1 MDCLTNQYCVTDTW
15 IVSKYVT
22 VINLYYLCLTG
33 EPMELVF
40 TTAALFLVTI
50 VASYIFYQR
59 IKLAQGEYEDSKEA
73 VRNVTFGFT
82 RQLKRTESELGR
94 IEREALQAKYMANEA
109 ISAKQGTSEATL
121 AGLEKVK
128 ELSDR
133 VDGIEE
139 SIETMKK
146 DLSKLASQPR
156 IIVPTQNVDAPIPV
170 EGDDILQELTE
181 TELDVLKR
189 IADFGEGTVPE
200 IKEHIE
206 KTREHTARLLK
217 KLYDKGFIDR
227 NTNSMPYRYSIR
239 KEIRDLI
246 LEHNEPSTLGL

>member
-1 MDCLTNQYCVTDTW
+1 
-15 IVSKYVT
+15 
-22 VINLYYLCLTG
+22 
-33 EPMELVF
+33 MELVF
-40 TTAALFLVTI
+40 TTFALFLVTI
-50 VASYIFYQR
+50 VASYIYYQR
-59 IKLAQGEYEDSKEA
+59 IKMAQTEYEGSQNI
-73 VRNVTFGFT
+73 VRNITHGFT
-82 RQLKRTESELGR
+82 RQVKKMESDLDR
-94 IEREALQAKYMANEA
+94 IERETLQAKYMASEA
-109 ISAKQGTSEATL
+109 ISAKQGNSEATL

-156 IIVPTQNVDAPIPV
+156 VIVPPGPVDAPIPV
-170 EGDDILQELTE
+170 QGDDILQGLTE
-181 TELDVLKR
+181 TELDVLKM
-189 IADFGEGTVPE
+189 IVDFGEGTVPE
-200 IKEHIE
+200 IKEQIQ

-246 LEHNEPSTLGL
+246 MEQNETSTIGL

>member
-1 MDCLTNQYCVTDTW
+1 MA
-15 IVSKYVT
+15 
-22 VINLYYLCLTG
+22 
-33 EPMELVF
+33 LVY
-40 TTAALFLVTI
+40 TTFALFIVTI

-59 IKLAQGEYEDSKEA
+59 IKMAQTEYEDSKGII
-73 VRNVTFGFT
+73 RNITSGFT
-82 RQLKRTESELGR
+82 RQVKRMESDLDR
-94 IEREALQAKYMANEA
+94 LEREALQTRYMASEA
-109 ISAKQGTSEATL
+109 IKASSGDNEATL

-128 ELSDR
+128 ELSER

-139 SIETMKK
+139 SIDAMKK

-156 IIVPTQNVDAPIPV
+156 VIVPQGPVDAPIPV
-170 EGDDILQELTE
+170 QGEDILQTLTE
-181 TELDVLKR
+181 TELEVLKM
-189 IADFGEGTVPE
+189 IVDFGEGTVPE
-200 IKEHIE
+200 IKEQIQ

-246 LEHNEPSTLGL
+246 LEQNESSTIGL

>member
-1 MDCLTNQYCVTDTW
+1 MA
-15 IVSKYVT
+15 
-22 VINLYYLCLTG
+22 
-33 EPMELVF
+33 LVF
-40 TTAALFLVTI
+40 TTFALFIVTI

-59 IKLAQGEYEDSKEA
+59 IKMAQTEYEDSKGI
-73 VRNVTFGFT
+73 VRNITSGFT
-82 RQLKRTESELGR
+82 RQVKRMESDLDR
-94 IEREALQAKYMANEA
+94 LERETLQAKYMASEA
-109 ISAKQGTSEATL
+109 ISAKQGDSEATL

-128 ELSDR
+128 ELSER

-139 SIETMKK
+139 SIDAMKK

-156 IIVPTQNVDAPIPV
+156 VIVPQQGPVDAPIPV
-170 EGDDILQELTE
+170 QGEDILQTLTD
-181 TELDVLKR
+181 TELEVLKM
-189 IADFGEGTVPE
+189 IVDFGEGTVPE
-200 IKEHIE
+200 IKEQIQ

-246 LEHNEPSTLGL
+246 LEQNESSTIGL

>member
-1 MDCLTNQYCVTDTW
+1 MA
-15 IVSKYVT
+15 
-22 VINLYYLCLTG
+22 
-33 EPMELVF
+33 LVY
-40 TTAALFLVTI
+40 TTFALFLVTI

-59 IKLAQGEYEDSKEA
+59 IKMAQTEYEDSKGII
-73 VRNVTFGFT
+73 RNITSGFT
-82 RQLKRTESELGR
+82 RQVKRMESDLDR
-94 IEREALQAKYMANEA
+94 LERETLQAKYMASEA
-109 ISAKQGTSEATL
+109 ISAKQGDSEATL

-139 SIETMKK
+139 SIDAMKK

-156 IIVPTQNVDAPIPV
+156 VIVPQGPVDAPIPV
-170 EGDDILQELTE
+170 HGEDILQTLTD
-181 TELDVLKR
+181 TELEVLKM
-189 IADFGEGTVPE
+189 IVDFGEGTVPE
-200 IKEHIE
+200 IKEQIQ

-246 LEHNEPSTLGL
+246 QEQNEASTIGL

>member
-1 MDCLTNQYCVTDTW
+1 
-15 IVSKYVT
+15 
-22 VINLYYLCLTG
+22 
-33 EPMELVF
+33 MELVF
-40 TTAALFLVTI
+40 TTFALFLVTI

-59 IKLAQGEYEDSKEA
+59 IKMAQSEYDESKDT
-73 VRNVTFGFT
+73 VRNITFGFT
-82 RQLKRTESELGR
+82 RQVKRMESELGK
-94 IEREALQAKYMANEA
+94 IERETLQAKYMASEA
-109 ISAKQGTSEATL
+109 LSAKQGNSDEAL

-133 VDGIEE
+133 VNGIEE

-146 DLSKLASQPR
+146 DLSKIASQPR
-156 IIVPTQNVDAPIPV
+156 VVIPANPVDAPIPV
-170 EGDDILQELTE
+170 QGDDILQGLTE

-189 IADFGEGTVPE
+189 IVDFGEGTVPE
-200 IKEHIE
+200 IKEHID

-246 LEHNEPSTLGL
+246 LEQKEFSTIGL

>member
-1 MDCLTNQYCVTDTW
+1 MNT
-15 IVSKYVT
+15 
-22 VINLYYLCLTG
+22 
-33 EPMELVF
+33 MELVF
-40 TTAALFLVTI
+40 TTFALFMVTI

-59 IKLAQGEYEDSKEA
+59 IKMAQNEYEESKDL
-73 VRNVTFGFT
+73 VTNVTSAFT
-82 RQLKRTESELGR
+82 REVKKMETDL
-94 IEREALQAKYMANEA
+94 ERLERDTLQAKYMASEA
-109 ISAKQGTSEATL
+109 ISAKQGDSEATL

-139 SIETMKK
+139 SIESMKK

-156 IIVPTQNVDAPIPV
+156 IVVPTGPVDAPIPV
-170 EGDDILQELTE
+170 QGDDILQTITE
-181 TELDVLKR
+181 TELEVLKR
-189 IADFGEGTVPE
+189 IVDFGEGTVPE
-200 IKEHIE
+200 IKEHIQ

-246 LEHNEPSTLGL
+246 LEQNESSTIGL

>member
-1 MDCLTNQYCVTDTW
+1 MA
-15 IVSKYVT
+15 
-22 VINLYYLCLTG
+22 
-33 EPMELVF
+33 LVY
-40 TTAALFLVTI
+40 TTLALFIVTI

-59 IKLAQGEYEDSKEA
+59 IKMAQGEYEDSKDA
-73 VRNVTFGFT
+73 VRNITFGFS
-82 RQLKRTESELGR
+82 RQVKRMETDL
-94 IEREALQAKYMANEA
+94 ERLERDTLQAKYMANEA
-109 ISAKQGTSEATL
+109 LANRQDNSEATL

-156 IIVPTQNVDAPIPV
+156 VIQTTQVDAPIPV
-170 EGDDILQELTE
+170 QGDDILQGLTD
-181 TELDVLKR
+181 TELEVLKM
-189 IADFGEGTVPE
+189 IVDTGEGTVPE
-200 IKEHIE
+200 IKEIID

-217 KLYDKGFIDR
+217 KLYDKGFVDR
-227 NTNSMPYRYSIR
+227 NTSSMPYRYSIR

-246 LEHNEPSTLGL
+246 LEQNEANTVGL

>member
-1 MDCLTNQYCVTDTW
+1 
-15 IVSKYVT
+15 
-22 VINLYYLCLTG
+22 
-33 EPMELVF
+33 MELVF
-40 TTAALFLVTI
+40 TTFALFLVTV

-59 IKLAQGEYEDSKEA
+59 IKMAQSEYDESKDA
-73 VRNVTFGFT
+73 VRNITFGFT
-82 RQLKRTESELGR
+82 RQVKRVESELGR
-94 IEREALQAKYMANEA
+94 IERETLQAKYMANEA
-109 ISAKQGTSEATL
+109 LSAKQGNSEATL

-133 VDGIEE
+133 VNGIEE

-146 DLSKLASQPR
+146 DLSKIASQPR
-156 IIVPTQNVDAPIPV
+156 VVIPANPVDAPIPV
-170 EGDDILQELTE
+170 QGDDILQGLTE

-189 IADFGEGTVPE
+189 IVDFGEGTVPE
-200 IKEHIE
+200 IKEHID

-227 NTNSMPYRYSIR
+227 NTSSMPYRYSIR

-246 LEHNEPSTLGL
+246 LEQNEASTLGL

>member
-1 MDCLTNQYCVTDTW
+1 
-15 IVSKYVT
+15 
-22 VINLYYLCLTG
+22 
-33 EPMELVF
+33 MEFVF
-40 TTAALFLVTI
+40 TTLALFLVTI

-59 IKLAQGEYEDSKEA
+59 IKMAQNEYEDSQGL
-73 VRNVTFGFT
+73 VRNITSVFT
-82 RQLKRTESELGR
+82 RQVKNMESDL
-94 IEREALQAKYMANEA
+94 ERLERDTLQAKYMASEA
-109 ISAKQGTSEATL
+109 ISAKQGESEATL

-128 ELSDR
+128 DLSDR
-133 VDGIEE
+133 VNVIEE

-156 IIVPTQNVDAPIPV
+156 VIVPSGPVDAPIPV
-170 EGDDILQELTE
+170 QGNDILQTLTD
-181 TELDVLKR
+181 TELEVLKM
-189 IADFGEGTVPE
+189 IVDFGEGTVPE
-200 IKEHIE
+200 IKEQIQ

-246 LEHNEPSTLGL
+246 QDQTEASTIGL

>member
-1 MDCLTNQYCVTDTW
+1 
-15 IVSKYVT
+15 
-22 VINLYYLCLTG
+22 
-33 EPMELVF
+33 MELVF
-40 TTAALFLVTI
+40 TTFALFLVTI

-59 IKLAQGEYEDSKEA
+59 IKMAQSEYDESKDT
-73 VRNVTFGFT
+73 VRNITFGFT
-82 RQLKRTESELGR
+82 RQVKRMESELGK
-94 IEREALQAKYMANEA
+94 IERETLQAKYMANEA
-109 ISAKQGTSEATL
+109 LSAKQGNSDATL

-133 VDGIEE
+133 VNGIEE

-146 DLSKLASQPR
+146 DLSKIASQPR
-156 IIVPTQNVDAPIPV
+156 VVIPANPVDAPIPV
-170 EGDDILQELTE
+170 QGDDILQGLTE

-189 IADFGEGTVPE
+189 IVDFGEGTVPE
-200 IKEHIE
+200 IKEHID

-227 NTNSMPYRYSIR
+227 NTSSMPYRYSIR

-246 LEHNEPSTLGL
+246 LEQKEFSTIGL